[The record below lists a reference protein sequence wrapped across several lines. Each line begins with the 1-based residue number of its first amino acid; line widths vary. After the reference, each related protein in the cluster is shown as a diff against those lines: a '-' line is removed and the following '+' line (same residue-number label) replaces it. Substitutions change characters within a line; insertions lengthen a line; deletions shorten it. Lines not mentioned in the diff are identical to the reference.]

1 MRFHHMAIFVAEME
15 AALHLWRDVLGFR
28 VIKDSVIPDGPA
40 PAPTVYLYPA
50 LLDDIFKVKN
60 ARSRMAI
67 LVSAE
72 GAIIE
77 LQQCEN
83 PAIQRTPPA
92 QQRYGH
98 TGVHELGLLVT
109 DIDGWFARIREAGY
123 AISRDELIKGAVA
136 MAVPFRAAG
145 GKVMGSLVVYG
156 PSARL
161 DDARVQ
167 QIVALLLDASRELS
181 AKAGATTD

>member
-1 MRFHHMAIFVAEME
+1 MAIFVAEME
-15 AALHLWRDVLGFR
+15 AALRLWRDVLGFR
-28 VIKDSVIPDGPA
+28 VIKDSIIPDGPA
-40 PAPTVYLYPA
+40 PAPNVYLYPA

-83 PAIQRTPPA
+83 PAIARSPPEH
-92 QQRYGH
+92 QRYGH
-98 TGVHELGLLVT
+98 TGIHELGLLVN

-123 AISRDELIKGAVA
+123 ATQTEYVWPCGDFGRSFLFFDADGNMIQLWEHTTNTTSRGAN
-136 MAVPFRAAG
+136 
-145 GKVMGSLVVYG
+145 
-156 PSARL
+156 
-161 DDARVQ
+161 
-167 QIVALLLDASRELS
+167 
-181 AKAGATTD
+181 T

>member
-15 AALHLWRDVLGFR
+15 AALRLWRDVLGFR

-40 PAPTVYLYPA
+40 PAPAVYLYPA

-98 TGVHELGLLVT
+98 TGVHELGLLV
-109 DIDGWFARIREAGY
+109 DNIDDWFSRIRGAGY
-123 AISRDELIKGAVA
+123 ETQTDYVWPCGDFGRSFL
-136 MAVPFRAAG
+136 F
-145 GKVMGSLVVYG
+145 Y
-156 PSARL
+156 
-161 DDARVQ
+161 DADGNMIQ
-167 QIVALLLDASRELS
+167 LWEHT
-181 AKAGATTD
+181 ATTTHRGAST

>member
-1 MRFHHMAIFVAEME
+1 MAIFVAEME
-15 AALHLWRDVLGFR
+15 AALRLWRDVLGFR
-28 VIKDSVIPDGPA
+28 VIKDSIIPDGPA
-40 PAPTVYLYPA
+40 PAPNVYLYPA

-83 PAIQRTPPA
+83 PAIARSPPEH
-92 QQRYGH
+92 QRYGH
-98 TGVHELGLLVT
+98 TGIHELGLLVN

-123 AISRDELIKGAVA
+123 ATQTEYVWPCGDFGRSFLFFDADGNMIQLWEHTSNTTSRGAN
-136 MAVPFRAAG
+136 
-145 GKVMGSLVVYG
+145 
-156 PSARL
+156 
-161 DDARVQ
+161 
-167 QIVALLLDASRELS
+167 
-181 AKAGATTD
+181 T